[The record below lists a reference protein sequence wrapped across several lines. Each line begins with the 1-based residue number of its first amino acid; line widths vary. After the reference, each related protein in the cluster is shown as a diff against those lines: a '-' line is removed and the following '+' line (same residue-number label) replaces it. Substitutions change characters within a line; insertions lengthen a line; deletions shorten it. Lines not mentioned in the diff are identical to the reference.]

1 MPLKSAFYGWFFDH
15 SQMGFSAGP
24 WRVYMSTQLRCGLE
38 IAHGNWTAPGPKI
51 HMGHG
56 AMDLRL
62 WTSPKKTENEWSVS
76 CVDLCLVE
84 NSWTKFR
91 KIGFSPPMC
100 KDPYEI
106 LWICVCKPLGLPYVA
121 ALHTQEFSPKSCI
134 IGAGNPL
141 HFRVFPLVHFC
152 LSKLPM
158 VSCHPWC
165 IPMVSCHC
173 FFLFGPL
180 GSFRHTS
187 NTFAALRT
195 PSGSKWAHGPHV
207 DGWLHLFQGSTGE
220 YNHHLWIFIWIFM
233 NITTIYGF
241 LWIFIWIIWIS

>member
-1 MPLKSAFYGWFFDH
+1 MNLCLQTIGSSICGCAAHPGILTEKLHHWCRKPPPF
-15 SQMGFSAGP
+15 QGFSSGSFLSIQASDGFLSSMVHP
-24 WRVYMSTQLRCGLE
+24 
-38 IAHGNWTAPGPKI
+38 HG
-51 HMGHG
+51 
-56 AMDLRL
+56 
-62 WTSPKKTENEWSVS
+62 
-76 CVDLCLVE
+76 
-84 NSWTKFR
+84 F
-91 KIGFSPPMC
+91 
-100 KDPYEI
+100 
-106 LWICVCKPLGLPYVA
+106 
-121 ALHTQEFSPKSCI
+121 
-134 IGAGNPL
+134 
-141 HFRVFPLVHFC
+141 
-152 LSKLPM
+152 LSL
-158 VSCHPWC
+158 
-165 IPMVSCHC
+165 